1 MRQGLEQISRGEKS
15 PSEATAEIK
24 AAIADGTA
32 DAVICAALT
41 TFVWRALTERRRD
54 LELREWHRVT
64 LNAEHAIYL
73 RSGSH
78 ETVYSGRLKSLA
90 DLIRISIQMS
100 DGPSR
105 DGFTPRYHEKEVY
118 DFLLKT
124 DDYVDRDIIQKALGL
139 QTGNLSRV
147 LMNLI
152 VHGFI
157 EIDRYSSL
165 KRYRT
170 VKNRW

>member
-24 AAIADGTA
+24 AAIAEGTA

-54 LELREWHRVT
+54 VELREWHRVT
-64 LNAEHAIYL
+64 LDAEHALYQ
-73 RSGSH
+73 RSGSN
-78 ETVYSGRLKSLA
+78 ETVTSGRLESLA
-90 DLIRISIQMS
+90 DLIRISIHMS

-105 DGFTPRYHEKEVY
+105 DGFTPRYHEKEAY
-118 DFLLKT
+118 DFLLKA
-124 DDYVDRDIIQKALGL
+124 DDYVDRDLIQKELSL
-139 QTGNLSRV
+139 QTANLSAI
-147 LMNLI
+147 LMNLVI
-152 VHGFI
+152 HGFI
-157 EIDRYSSL
+157 EIDPLSSL
-165 KRYRT
+165 RRYRT